1 MIHNYSGN
9 YGRLR
14 DNAENEVDDS
24 GDRNPDGERR
34 VGTGQAS
41 SYT

>member
-14 DNAENEVDDS
+14 DNAENEVDYS
-24 GDRNPDGERR
+24 DRNPDGERR
-34 VGTGQAS
+34 VSTGQAS
-41 SYT
+41 SYI